1 MPGSDTIANTMPI
14 LASASKGV
22 RAAQSEQTPASWQR
36 AMKNAIRDPRE
47 LCRVL
52 KLAADWE
59 EGAVAAGRLFSVF
72 APRGYVARMRPG
84 DPFDPL
90 LRQVLPLGIEASEQP
105 GFVHDPVGDGPATH
119 ASGLLQKYAGRV
131 LMITTGACAVHCR
144 YCFRRHFPYQETPRS
159 LDDWAE
165 AIAQIEADPSI
176 REVLLSGGD
185 PLTLVDETLSGL
197 ASRLAEI
204 PHLARIR
211 IHTRL
216 PIVIPQRVC
225 KELLDWLCGTR
236 LRAIVVV
243 HVNHPAEV
251 DDAVAGALTRLLKAG
266 VPVL

>member
-144 YCFRRHFPYQETPRS
+144 YCFRRHFPYEAAPKS
-159 LDDWAE
+159 LGEWE
-165 AIAQIEADPSI
+165 AALQQIAADASI
-176 REVLLSGGD
+176 HEVLLSGGD
-185 PLTLVDETLSGL
+185 PLTLVDDVL
-197 ASRLAEI
+197 AELVERLAAI
-204 PHLARIR
+204 PHLRRLR

-216 PIVIPQRVC
+216 PIVIPERVNRD
-225 KELLDWLCGTR
+225 LLGWL
-236 LRAIVVV
+236 
-243 HVNHPAEV
+243 
-251 DDAVAGALTRLLKAG
+251 
-266 VPVL
+266 